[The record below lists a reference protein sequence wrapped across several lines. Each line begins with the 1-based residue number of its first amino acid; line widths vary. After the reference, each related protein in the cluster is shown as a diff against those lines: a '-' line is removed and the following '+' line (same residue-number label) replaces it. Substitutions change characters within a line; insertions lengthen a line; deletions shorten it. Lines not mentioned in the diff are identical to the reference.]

1 MIFKEILVKI
11 DSKRFFKTQTV
22 EEMGNAIKNY
32 PGPDHLTS

>member
-1 MIFKEILVKI
+1 MILKEILIKI
-11 DSKRFFKTQTV
+11 DSKGFFKTQTM